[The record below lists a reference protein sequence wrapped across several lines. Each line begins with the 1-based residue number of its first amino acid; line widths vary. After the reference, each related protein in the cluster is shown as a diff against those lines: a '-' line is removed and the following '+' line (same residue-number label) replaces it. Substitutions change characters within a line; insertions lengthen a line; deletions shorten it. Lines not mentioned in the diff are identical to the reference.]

1 MYEPR
6 QYDSPPM
13 YSPHYSAPSDGF
25 YSPRGVHPPRVL
37 YGHYLAPEPCYEE
50 GRPQHFYR
58 WFSPPGIVKTM
69 EGLCVLLC
77 FVTFACVASTLV
89 WDMHGYDAGFGAYVP
104 GSAGFGYNG
113 GTGVGTGTG
122 YYGGTYGYHSSYMT
136 PHAAKG
142 AMIAMAAI
150 NFIIALAFLVAT
162 FSKAY
167 NMRGCR
173 FYLVLLVVDMVL
185 AIMQGI
191 INIIFVIGVNPMA
204 QSSQSMLYNP
214 ILMMCQTQQATS
226 SSYPGGY
233 PMFNQYIY
241 HYCYM
246 DPEEAVA
253 LVCGLMVMV
262 ALLVAAY
269 FAYKTRSKIWRHGKA
284 NIYWEEPLLHT
295 GRGQRSS
302 DWVTSVGSTQMSPT
316 VVISEKAVPELRT
329 ENSVVS
335 YPVGTLSV
343 HSQNTYNTAYSEN
356 FNGDP
361 PEPSNQDGGTKAT
374 KEPGDAE
381 PATAQGLGLAQDD
394 RQYETGY
401 TTGETTSKLNSDHW
415 ERIYPEI
422 TSDSQRQEYKG
433 DFSSSLAEYKRLCVE
448 MDDISDQM
456 NTLRRELDALE
467 EGSAKFQAVA
477 DEYNHLKDL
486 KRTPEY
492 QTKKL
497 QCKNLREKLFHIK
510 RLVKKYDKAKS

>member
-13 YSPHYSAPSDGF
+13 YSPHYSAPSDG
-25 YSPRGVHPPRVL
+25 
-37 YGHYLAPEPCYEE
+37 
-50 GRPQHFYR
+50 PQHFYR

-284 NIYWEEPLLHT
+284 NIYWEE
-295 GRGQRSS
+295 
-302 DWVTSVGSTQMSPT
+302 
-316 VVISEKAVPELRT
+316 
-329 ENSVVS
+329 
-335 YPVGTLSV
+335 
-343 HSQNTYNTAYSEN
+343 
-356 FNGDP
+356 F
-361 PEPSNQDGGTKAT
+361 
-374 KEPGDAE
+374 
-381 PATAQGLGLAQDD
+381 
-394 RQYETGY
+394 
-401 TTGETTSKLNSDHW
+401 
-415 ERIYPEI
+415 I
-422 TSDSQRQEYKG
+422 TSLSKNFHFSECVLNRRRTPSGSPAPIFTLHCSRVPDSLGWPAVTWLVPVAGDQRRKHADVPHRGDIGEGRPRAEDGEQCRVLPGGNPERPQPEHLQHGRQEYKG